1 MTKNVEV
8 TIDIEIARR
17 MLKVAGFVFVNDM
30 TDEEVF
36 EQALNMNEKYAVES
50 TIITLPDMREKVKEY
65 MSELD
70 AEIDRC
76 HKEISNLSYDE
87 VQVRVNKVEIDVYMS
102 RARTLIEV
110 KNDLQSRL
118 DELI

>member
-8 TIDIEIARR
+8 TVDIEIARR
-17 MLKVAGFVFVNDM
+17 MLKVAGFAFVNDM

-50 TIITLPDMREKVKEY
+50 TIITLPDMREKIREY
-65 MSELD
+65 ISELD
-70 AEIDRC
+70 VEIDRY
-76 HKEISNLSYDE
+76 HNMAEQNEQIAESMIIII
-87 VQVRVNKVEIDVYMS
+87 QVLTS
-102 RARTLIEV
+102 V
-110 KNDLQSRL
+110 KNDLQGRL

>member
-17 MLKVAGFVFVNDM
+17 MLKVAGVLFINDM

-36 EQALNMNEKYAVES
+36 EQALKMNEEYAVES

-65 MSELD
+65 ISELN

-76 HKEISNLSYDE
+76 HNLAEQNLQDKTTTVVE
-87 VQVRVNKVEIDVYMS
+87 MMTVRIQ
-102 RARTLIEV
+102 TLTEV

-118 DELI
+118 EELV